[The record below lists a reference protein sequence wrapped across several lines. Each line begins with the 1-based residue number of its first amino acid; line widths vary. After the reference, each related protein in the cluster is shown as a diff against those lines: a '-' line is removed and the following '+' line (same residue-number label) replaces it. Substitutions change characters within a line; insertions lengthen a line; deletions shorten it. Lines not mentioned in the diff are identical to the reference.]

1 MEPAG
6 RRFQQL
12 KLFVVVPLT
21 VLGLTLGIMLLNS
34 SGDLTQVPELAA
46 SAVASA
52 GAAGAAAAP
61 PAAGG
66 SAHKPTMEEV
76 MQTKVKE
83 CAKKLTG
90 DDTPRK
96 LDEKVRAQVLEC
108 ASDIMPEMDTKALLK
123 ASADKLRAA
132 AKDAGK
138 DSEKE
143 AEEVIQK
150 VETHEEAA
158 PNAKPSPRKK
168 QA

>member
-1 MEPAG
+1 MHFIVTLLCTDP
-6 RRFQQL
+6 FPNPQSI
-12 KLFVVVPLT
+12 
-21 VLGLTLGIMLLNS
+21 GLS
-34 SGDLTQVPELAA
+34 HP
-46 SAVASA
+46 
-52 GAAGAAAAP
+52 
-61 PAAGG
+61 
-66 SAHKPTMEEV
+66 
-76 MQTKVKE
+76 
-83 CAKKLTG
+83 
-90 DDTPRK
+90 
-96 LDEKVRAQVLEC
+96 RAQVLEC

-158 PNAKPSPRKK
+158 SNAKPSPPK

>member
-1 MEPAG
+1 MEPG
-6 RRFQQL
+6 RRIQQL

-21 VLGLTLGIMLLNS
+21 VLGLTLGIMLLNN
-34 SGDLTQVPELAA
+34 SGDLTQVPELSA

-52 GAAGAAAAP
+52 GAAGARAAP

-108 ASDIMPEMDTKALLK
+108 ASDIMPAMDTKALLK

-143 AEEVIQK
+143 AEEVIHK

-158 PNAKPSPRKK
+158 PNAKPSPPK